1 MVASA
6 IPSHMQLWSGDQ
18 GPFLIQD
25 WRMMFGC
32 RAAASFASRVSGFIC
47 WLMDRVMDKVCPVK
61 LARADKNPGAT
72 ERWRKVISLF
82 NALRQARLEGRAD
95 GHEPVLAFTNM
106 FIDDFPM
113 LGVQGVGR
121 AVLVTFASV
130 LAALGVLPQGK
141 KVLPEGNFQHF

>member
-1 MVASA
+1 
-6 IPSHMQLWSGDQ
+6 
-18 GPFLIQD
+18 
-25 WRMMFGC
+25 
-32 RAAASFASRVSGFIC
+32 
-47 WLMDRVMDKVCPVK
+47 MDKVCPVK

-72 ERWRKVISLF
+72 ARWKKVISLF
-82 NALRQARLEGRAD
+82 NALRQARLEGCAD

-113 LGVQGVGR
+113 PGVQGVGC

>member
-6 IPSHMQLWSGDQ
+6 IPSHMQLWSDAQ

-47 WLMDRVMDKVCPVK
+47 WLMDRVLDKVCPVK
-61 LARADKNPGAT
+61 LARADRNPNAT
-72 ERWRKVISLF
+72 AKWAKVISLF
-82 NALRQARLEGRAD
+82 NALRQARLEGK
-95 GHEPVLAFTNM
+95 GSHEPVLAFANM

-121 AVLVTFASV
+121 AVLVTFASL

-141 KVLPEGNFQHF
+141 KVLPEGDFQHF